1 MSICVWALPLLQTKE
16 TLEMRDTREKNWL
29 IDRCNKAWQVI
40 QLLLGLACLQCRSH
54 VFITAVTASLLCLVV
69 PFSLPTSKE
78 TSKFQAVRKSR
89 HFQKPFQPVPRP
101 NFRQEQTKPFA
112 GSELLVSFP
121 NIQPVLYSRS
131 ALHLRRAKYL
141 PKWHLGDTWALAS
154 HTRSERRSDHAFMGL
169 SPLFA
174 NTKKLSAIVLPCFL
188 LVGKLVFELQHL
200 AAEPSMPRMLQGV

>member
-1 MSICVWALPLLQTKE
+1 M
-16 TLEMRDTREKNWL
+16 
-29 IDRCNKAWQVI
+29 CNKAWQVI

-121 NIQPVLYSRS
+121 NIQPVLCSRS
-131 ALHLRRAKYL
+131 ALHLRRAKCL
-141 PKWHLGDTWALAS
+141 PKWHLGDAWALAS

-169 SPLFA
+169 SPLFLQILKSSVPSCSHA
-174 NTKKLSAIVLPCFL
+174 SCWEACVRAPALSSRAIYATDAARGLKLTAGTSCCPDGL
-188 LVGKLVFELQHL
+188 LV
-200 AAEPSMPRMLQGV
+200 